1 MINNQRKYFIGPMS
15 KNIVDAIIEFCEETG
30 NEIGLIPS
38 RRQIEW
44 DGGYVNNWKTI
55 DFSEYVKEKTKK
67 IVLQRDHSGP
77 GQGKFDD
84 SGYRSLLDDCY
95 SLDLIH
101 IDPWKKYQSYEEGL
115 FWTVDMIKYCNS
127 ISPNLLYEVGTE
139 EAIRRFE
146 PEELDKLLSDL
157 RNELG
162 IELFGKIKYVV
173 IQSGTSLSGVNQTGQ
188 YDSSRLLD
196 MIAAVKKYD
205 LLTKEHNGDYIPVHI
220 INEKFD
226 LGLDSIN
233 IAPEFG
239 LIETQTYLDEIIN
252 TDLFEIYWEICYNS
266 KKWVKWVN
274 SDFDPFTNK
283 EELVKISGH
292 YVLSDPM
299 FISEIKS
306 KFDNMD
312 AKIKNKITKKLNE
325 LYK

>member
-38 RRQIEW
+38 RRQIEC

-312 AKIKNKITKKLNE
+312 AKIKSKITKKLNE